1 MGNIKFMRTSEL
13 RRTMTA
19 KRIRAA
25 VRKGDLFRL
34 AQGIY
39 CDEEP
44 DDRTALAALHEIRG
58 LVYTGSTA
66 MSLYLDLPIRWPV
79 EARCAG
85 QARRSDLYSLRRG
98 VPERIRK
105 AGGIALVSPLQAAL
119 DAELPDADLRDFLA
133 DAYHSIGAENALEQ
147 DLSALVKGRK
157 QALVLLEGTP
167 IGAMSKLERRAFE
180 IVSEA
185 LADLPVTVLV
195 NRMVGNY
202 CYDLVIPEAQV
213 AVEIDS
219 FRYHAA
225 EGEGV
230 TLGSFVKERWKDNE
244 ISHHGWVL
252 QHYTDA
258 CIRRAADRVAR
269 DIRRAVLPRINRQ
282 APAIPESDED
292 AVMRWHPAV
301 GSTRGY
307 AAG

>member
-1 MGNIKFMRTSEL
+1 MAIIRFMTTSEL
-13 RRTMTA
+13 RRTKTP
-19 KRIRAA
+19 KKIRAA
-25 VRKGDLFRL
+25 VRDGEIFRL

-44 DDRTALAALHEIRG
+44 DDRTVLVALHELRG

-66 MSLYLDLPIRWPV
+66 MSLYLDRPFRWPV
-79 EARCAG
+79 EARCTG
-85 QARRSDLYSLRRG
+85 QARRSELYSLRRG
-98 VPERIRK
+98 VPERIRT

-119 DAELPDADLRDFLA
+119 DAELPDGELRGFLA
-133 DAYHSIGAENALEQ
+133 NAYHGIGADNLLEL
-147 DLSALVKGRK
+147 DLASLVKGRK
-157 QALVLLEGTP
+157 QAVVLLEGTP
-167 IGAMSKLERRAFE
+167 IGVMSKLERRAFE

-244 ISHHGWVL
+244 ITHHGWVL

-258 CIRRAADRVAR
+258 CIRRAAERVAR

-282 APAIPESDED
+282 SPAIPGSDED